1 MQLFYAPTSPFARI
15 VRVALLELGLAD
27 QVPQH
32 LATLRDPGSILLPY
46 NVVGRVPTLQL
57 DNGVV
62 LTETP
67 LILTYLDTL
76 HAGRPLLPRDGSDGW
91 RAMARLGTVIGMID
105 SIAVWNRELRRPE
118 DERSP
123 TVLALEHTRTHRVL
137 DALETA
143 GAAGDWTG
151 PLDASHIALVA
162 ACGYCDVRHKVCD
175 WRTGRPAL
183 VAWFEA
189 LSARPS
195 LQATAPRLD

>member
-15 VRVALLELGLAD
+15 VRVALLELGLTN
-27 QVPQH
+27 QVEQH
-32 LATLRDPGSILLPY
+32 LVTLREPGSALLPY
-46 NVVGRVPTLQL
+46 NAVGRVPTLEL

-62 LTETP
+62 LTETL
-67 LILTYLDTL
+67 LILSYLDTL
-76 HAGRPLLPRDGSDGW
+76 HTGRPLLPRDGSDGW

-105 SIAVWNRELRRPE
+105 AIAVWNRELRRPE

-137 DALETA
+137 DVLETA
-143 GAAGDWTG
+143 VAGDDWTG
-151 PLDASHIALVA
+151 PVDASHIALVA
-162 ACGYCDVRHKVCD
+162 ALGYCDVRHPVCD

-189 LSARPS
+189 LASLPS
-195 LQATAPRLD
+195 FQATAPRLD

>member
-15 VRVALLELGLAD
+15 IRVALLELGLAD

-46 NVVGRVPTLQL
+46 NVVGRVPTLEL

-76 HAGRPLLPRDGSDGW
+76 HSGRPLLPRDGSDGW

-143 GAAGDWTG
+143 
-151 PLDASHIALVA
+151 
-162 ACGYCDVRHKVCD
+162 CGYCDVRHKVCD